1 MKSKDK
7 IRTITAGTEIMRTVA
22 CTWMDCMWNKS
33 IWEEL
38 KKSRTYIDCEIS
50 GSHEGDYEDESLL
63 GYSVS
68 IVGVIN
74 ITLTMKRVRTSE
86 TSVYSKTTR
95 RYTPEDL
102 IFRIYIV
109 NKFTILN
116 VSTQCEKTN
125 FPVINTSQTTLI
137 SPNGE
142 WYDLNML
149 TDSTQIVFQLHVD
162 NMLQQ
167 NSCPVFN

>member
-1 MKSKDK
+1 
-7 IRTITAGTEIMRTVA
+7 
-22 CTWMDCMWNKS
+22 
-33 IWEEL
+33 
-38 KKSRTYIDCEIS
+38 
-50 GSHEGDYEDESLL
+50 
-63 GYSVS
+63 
-68 IVGVIN
+68 
-74 ITLTMKRVRTSE
+74 MKRVRTSE

-109 NKFTILN
+109 NKLKILN

-125 FPVINTSQTTLI
+125 FLVINTSQTTFI
-137 SPNGE
+137 SPNRE
-142 WYDLNML
+142 RYDLNML
-149 TDSTQIVFQLHVD
+149 KDSTQIDFQLHVD